1 MTNAV
6 AKGRFTIVNEKGMH
20 ARAASVLV
28 RLASTYT
35 CQILLSGPEEQAVS
49 AKSVM
54 GVLLLCGSKGTV
66 IEVEATG
73 DAAQE
78 AVDAIGELI
87 ADKFGEEK

>member
-1 MTNAV
+1 MSNAV
-6 AKGRFTIVNEKGMH
+6 ARGRFTIVNEKGMH

-28 RLASTYT
+28 RLASKYS

-73 DAAQE
+73 ESAQE